1 MAYETLK
8 TATENGVGIITLHRP
23 KALNALSSEV
33 CLELVDALTA
43 FDREEEIGAIVI
55 TGSEK
60 AFAAGAD
67 VKEMADHTLKT
78 ALESDFLQKWEATGR
93 ITKPMIAAVTGY
105 ALGGGAELAY
115 MCDIVVAD
123 PTAKFGQ
130 PEITLGIIPGMGGTQ
145 RLTQTAGKA
154 KAMDL
159 VLTGR
164 TMSAEEAERSGIV
177 SRLVEAGK
185 ALEEAISIGERIA
198 SLPRLAVAQ
207 AKRAVNLS
215 LEVPLSAGLS
225 QERAL
230 FYALFATSD
239 QKEGMLAFME
249 KRTPNFTHQ

>member
-1 MAYETLK
+1 M
-8 TATENGVGIITLHRP
+8 
-23 KALNALSSEV
+23 
-33 CLELVDALTA
+33 
-43 FDREEEIGAIVI
+43 
-55 TGSEK
+55 
-60 AFAAGAD
+60 
-67 VKEMADHTLKT
+67 
-78 ALESDFLQKWEATGR
+78 
-93 ITKPMIAAVTGY
+93 GY
-105 ALGGGAELAY
+105 
-115 MCDIVVAD
+115 
-123 PTAKFGQ
+123 
-130 PEITLGIIPGMGGTQ
+130 
-145 RLTQTAGKA
+145 RA

-230 FYALFATSD
+230 FYALFATND
-239 QKEGMLAFME
+239 QKEGMMAFME